1 MLLPPLLHG
10 EQTKIQGVKPGCPG
24 DTANLDPEVF
34 GSSPGSATHF
44 PGDLRH
50 TAFPPGAVTAP
61 SGAVAWRHVGKRFE
75 NQSREQ
81 LAPPLWKSPA
91 APQKAKQ
98 SVTVG
103 PS

>member
-1 MLLPPLLHG
+1 MPRRHG
-10 EQTKIQGVKPGCPG
+10 ESGPRSVRLQSW
-24 DTANLDPEVF
+24 LHH
-34 GSSPGSATHF
+34 SF
-44 PGDLRH
+44 PGDVRH